1 MANEAEGGVRR
12 NVRPEEGL
20 ARVYKP
26 NEKAC
31 PNRGRTLSVTNMRRH
46 HKGCRMLQRGGEKC
60 VYGRATPIKVKFM
73 YCLDCLKLRK
83 RIFSLSSTEE
93 YLVINMDHF

>member
-1 MANEAEGGVRR
+1 MHAVAYGRMCWKCGKKRSKTNIAILVRACTANEAEGGVRR

-46 HKGCRMLQRGGEKC
+46 HKGCRML
-60 VYGRATPIKVKFM
+60 
-73 YCLDCLKLRK
+73 
-83 RIFSLSSTEE
+83 
-93 YLVINMDHF
+93 

>member
-1 MANEAEGGVRR
+1 MRLQTR
-12 NVRPEEGL
+12 NAYQV
-20 ARVYKP
+20 
-26 NEKAC
+26 
-31 PNRGRTLSVTNMRRH
+31 M
-46 HKGCRMLQRGGEKC
+46 
-60 VYGRATPIKVKFM
+60 FM